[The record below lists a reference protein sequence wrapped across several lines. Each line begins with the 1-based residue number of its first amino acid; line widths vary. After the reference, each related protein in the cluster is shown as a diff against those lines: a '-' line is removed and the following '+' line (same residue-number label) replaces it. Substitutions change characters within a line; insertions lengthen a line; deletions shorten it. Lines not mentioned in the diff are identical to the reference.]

1 MDLFTLRAMDRYI
14 TVYNRFKIKQAI
26 TSLANRVYQ
35 LIECKGAENCIL
47 VTVLSGGA
55 YLSHKVIDKLSQDM
69 LVSLTTVDIKVS
81 SYKGQERS
89 QIVDE
94 YIPHIDCK
102 GKTVIV
108 IDDFCDSG
116 NTLNHLL
123 QYFNSLQVDEVQFVT
138 LLARKRRKCVE
149 DLRLWYGIEDDTR
162 NFYIGCG
169 LDDNERSRYLD
180 EIVMRISDEK
190 EKG

>member
-1 MDLFTLRAMDRYI
+1 MNRYI
-14 TVYNRFKIKQAI
+14 TVYDRFEIKRAI
-26 TSLANRVYQ
+26 FSLTNRVYQ
-35 LIECKGAENCIL
+35 LIEHKGAENCIL

-55 YLSHKVIDKLSQDM
+55 YLSHKIIDKFSQDI
-69 LVSLTTVDIKVS
+69 LANLTTVDIKVS

-94 YIPHIDCK
+94 YLPHIDCE

-116 NTLNHLL
+116 STLNHLL

-138 LLARKRRKCVE
+138 LLARTRRK
-149 DLRLWYGIEDDTR
+149 LING
-162 NFYIGCG
+162 
-169 LDDNERSRYLD
+169 
-180 EIVMRISDEK
+180 
-190 EKG
+190 